1 MGFRSDHRRNY
12 LISKST
18 DKRCRGCK
26 EKIAHEIARI
36 TSSVLN
42 FSGLI
47 RGVTWGGGERR
58 EELSVRWLVA
68 LSSLNLTPANFNCLG
83 FKAYVRAF
91 LIQTLIMARP
101 NVRSI
106 LTYCCIQH
114 AVHVWS
120 PWGITQQVAVTFA
133 TWARQCCNVLQR
145 LVTLWQ
151 HPTTGWPHI
160 CSMWAIVMQLAAFKC
175 RKRLA
180 THKQWS
186 PEYDRHEFVTQT
198 FLLDLQKTQCATV
211 LSRSTI
217 KTTI

>member
-1 MGFRSDHRRNY
+1 MSFRSDHRRNH

-47 RGVTWGGGERR
+47 RGVTSGGGERR

-120 PWGITQQVAVTFA
+120 PWGITQHPATGCRYAFNMSATMLQCVATFGDPVA
-133 TWARQCCNVLQR
+133 TSYNGLASHLQH
-145 LVTLWQ
+145 V
-151 HPTTGWPHI
+151 
-160 CSMWAIVMQLAAFKC
+160 SNSDAISRVQM
-175 RKRLA
+175 
-180 THKQWS
+180 S
-186 PEYDRHEFVTQT
+186 QT
-198 FLLDLQKTQCATV
+198 FGHA
-211 LSRSTI
+211 
-217 KTTI
+217 